1 MKLSNN
7 LFLIIILT
15 EERACH
21 EEVCLINIKQWRA
34 SALTRASARGGVTSR
49 ECPVFVPA
57 ERKARTTRAQSAQQ
71 RTHINT
77 RREVNRRG
85 DHRGKSDWATEWK
98 KEKTTTTS
106 NQSHYAAEIDS
117 ATLSSCFHLLFVR
130 RREFLRS
137 VIFCAR
143 TVQGLLCTIGYF
155 WIVVLCWGFCF
166 ICCFCLTVYLDVTP
180 LHL

>member
-1 MKLSNN
+1 M
-7 LFLIIILT
+7 
-15 EERACH
+15 
-21 EEVCLINIKQWRA
+21 
-34 SALTRASARGGVTSR
+34 LTRASARGGVTSR

-57 ERKARTTRAQSAQQ
+57 ERKARTTRARSARQ
-71 RTHINT
+71 RTHKNT

-130 RREFLRS
+130 RREFLCS
-137 VIFCAR
+137 VIFFAH
-143 TVQGLLCTIGYF
+143 TVQVLVCTIGYF
-155 WIVVLCWGFCF
+155 WIVVLGWGFCF
-166 ICCFCLTVYLDVTP
+166 TVYLDVTT
-180 LHL
+180 LHLYNKFQRISQDFLEILGMYIFIVTASLQSDASRMAHLF